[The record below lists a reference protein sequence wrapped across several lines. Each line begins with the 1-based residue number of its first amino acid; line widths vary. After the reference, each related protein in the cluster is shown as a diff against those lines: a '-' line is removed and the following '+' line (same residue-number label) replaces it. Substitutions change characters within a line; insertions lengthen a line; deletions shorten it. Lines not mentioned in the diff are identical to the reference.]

1 MLIHAYWCWLILID
15 ADWWWLML
23 IGADRCWLVL
33 IGVDWCWL
41 NHWCDTRVTLERTL
55 DMLRSHVPW
64 TMSNGR
70 ANVIFDQTGV
80 TWTPL
85 GPLQLHQ
92 SWKRISGVF
101 QPNFVFI
108 LSVIIH
114 TICFYVD
121 CYLLISNLTFTLVF
135 NHIYSNVA
143 SIAVSVFVVILVG
156 FEKYW
161 DEQACLLKWS

>member
-1 MLIHAYWCWLILID
+1 MNLVHTSVYWQLGQCIALQWLGGRYSFTSKRAVMAIVSAFSDNLSAENSNFLRSSATAKTAFLD
-15 ADWWWLML
+15 
-23 IGADRCWLVL
+23 V
-33 IGVDWCWL
+33 WCWL
-41 NHWCDTRVTLERTL
+41 NYWCDTRVTLERTL
-55 DMLRSHVPW
+55 DMLRTHVPW
-64 TMSNGR
+64 RTSNGR

-101 QPNFVFI
+101 QPNFVLI

-121 CYLLISNLTFTLVF
+121 CYLLILILTFTLVF
-135 NHIYSNVA
+135 NHNYSA
-143 SIAVSVFVVILVG
+143 
-156 FEKYW
+156 
-161 DEQACLLKWS
+161 